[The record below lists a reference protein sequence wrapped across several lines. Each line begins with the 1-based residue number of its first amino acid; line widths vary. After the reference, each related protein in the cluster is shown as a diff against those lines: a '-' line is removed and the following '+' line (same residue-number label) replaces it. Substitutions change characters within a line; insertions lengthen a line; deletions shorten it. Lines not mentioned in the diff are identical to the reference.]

1 MNDKL
6 ELIKKLKSSI
16 EKSDYILIGAGAGL
30 SVSAGFPY
38 DGERFDKYFSE
49 YKDRYGLTDM
59 YSAGFYKYPT
69 LEDFWG
75 YFSLFVYVNRYDI
88 PADETHLNLLEIV
101 KNKNYFVI
109 TTNVDGR
116 FEEAKF
122 DKEKLFK
129 VQGDYSLFQ
138 CSVPCQQETFYNE
151 KQIREM
157 VKSRKDLKI
166 PKELIPKCPHCGKNM
181 TMNLRCDNTFVQDDN
196 WYNSMDRYKKFLDEA
211 ENKNILFLELGVGY
225 NTPAIIKYSFWDMA
239 LKNENSIYASV
250 NLNDSYAPDNL
261 KERSICINDD
271 ISKVLEYIKVKKI
284 SCNT

>member
-6 ELIKKLKSSI
+6 ELIKKLKLSI

-30 SVSAGFPY
+30 SVSAGFSY

-59 YSAGFYKYPT
+59 YSAGFYNYHT

-75 YFSLFVYVNRYDI
+75 YFSLLVYVNRYDI
-88 PADETHLNLLEIV
+88 PADETHLNLLEII

-138 CSVPCQQETFYNE
+138 CSLPCKQETFYNE
-151 KQIREM
+151 KEIREM

-166 PKELIPKCPHCGKNM
+166 PKELIPKCPHCGRNM
-181 TMNLRCDNTFVQDDN
+181 SMNLRCDNTFVQDDN
-196 WYNSMDRYKKFLDEA
+196 WYYSMDRYKKFLDESK
-211 ENKNILFLELGVGY
+211 NKNILFLELGVGY

-261 KERSICINDD
+261 KERSICIESD
-271 ISKVLEYIKVKKI
+271 ISNTIKLLKDI
-284 SCNT
+284 

>member
-6 ELIKKLKSSI
+6 ELIKKLKLSI

-30 SVSAGFPY
+30 SVSAGFSY

-49 YKDRYGLTDM
+49 YKYKYGLTDM
-59 YSAGFYKYPT
+59 YSAGFYNYPT

-75 YFSLFVYVNRYDI
+75 YFSLFVYLNRYDI

-138 CSVPCQQETFYNE
+138 CSVPCRQETFYNE

-196 WYNSMDRYKKFLDEA
+196 WYHSMDRYKKILDEA
-211 ENKNILFLELGVGY
+211 KNKNILFLELGVGY

-271 ISKVLEYIKVKKI
+271 ISKVLKYIK
-284 SCNT
+284 S

>member
-30 SVSAGFPY
+30 SISAGFSY

-49 YKDRYGLTDM
+49 YKDKYGLTDM
-59 YSAGFYKYPT
+59 YSAGFYNYPT

-75 YFSLFVYVNRYDI
+75 YFSLLVYVNRYDI

-101 KNKNYFVI
+101 KNKNYFII

-116 FEEAKF
+116 FDEANF
-122 DKEKLFK
+122 DKDKLFK

-138 CSVPCQQETFYNE
+138 CSVPCRQETFYNE

-157 VKSRKDLKI
+157 VKSRKNLKI
-166 PKELIPKCPHCGKNM
+166 QKELIPKCPNCGKNM
-181 TMNLRCDNTFVQDDN
+181 SMNLRCDNTFVQDDN
-196 WYNSMDRYKKFLDEA
+196 WYHSMDRYKKFL
-211 ENKNILFLELGVGY
+211 NKAKNNNILFLELGVGF

-239 LKNENSIYASV
+239 LKNENSIYANIDLNNAFAVSGLEKRSV
-250 NLNDSYAPDNL
+250 
-261 KERSICINDD
+261 CINDD
-271 ISKVLEYIKVKKI
+271 ISKVLKYIK
-284 SCNT
+284 N

>member
-6 ELIKKLKSSI
+6 ELIKKLKLSI

-30 SVSAGFPY
+30 SVSAGFSY

-59 YSAGFYKYPT
+59 YSAGFYNYHT

-75 YFSLFVYVNRYDI
+75 YFSLLVYVNRYDI
-88 PADETHLNLLEIV
+88 PADETHLNLLEII

-138 CSVPCQQETFYNE
+138 CSLPCKQETFYNE
-151 KQIREM
+151 KEIREM

-166 PKELIPKCPHCGKNM
+166 PKELIPKCPHCGRNM
-181 TMNLRCDNTFVQDDN
+181 SMNLRCDNTFVQDDN
-196 WYNSMDRYKKFLDEA
+196 WYYSMDRYKKFLDESK
-211 ENKNILFLELGVGY
+211 NKNILFLELGVGY

-250 NLNDSYAPDNL
+250 NLNDSYVPDNL
-261 KERSICINDD
+261 KERSICIESD
-271 ISKVLEYIKVKKI
+271 ISNTIKLLRDI
-284 SCNT
+284 

>member
-6 ELIKKLKSSI
+6 ELIKKLKLSI

-30 SVSAGFPY
+30 SVSAGFSY

-59 YSAGFYKYPT
+59 YSAGFYNYPT

-75 YFSLFVYVNRYDI
+75 YFSLLVYVNRYDI
-88 PADETHLNLLEIV
+88 PADETHLNLLEII

-138 CSVPCQQETFYNE
+138 CSLPCKQETFYNE
-151 KQIREM
+151 KEIREM

-166 PKELIPKCPHCGKNM
+166 PKELIPKCPHCGRNM
-181 TMNLRCDNTFVQDDN
+181 SMNLRCDNTFVQDDN
-196 WYNSMDRYKKFLDEA
+196 WYYSMDRYKKFLDEA

-239 LKNENSIYASV
+239 LKNENSIYATV

-261 KERSICINDD
+261 KERSICIESD
-271 ISKVLEYIKVKKI
+271 ISNTIKLLKDIPKQL
-284 SCNT
+284 

>member
-30 SVSAGFPY
+30 SVSAGFSY
-38 DGERFDKYFSE
+38 EGERFDKYFSE
-49 YKDRYGLTDM
+49 YKDKYGLTDM
-59 YSAGFYKYPT
+59 YSAGFYNYPT

-75 YFSLFVYVNRYDI
+75 YFSLLVYVNRYDI

-101 KNKNYFVI
+101 KNKNYFII

-116 FEEAKF
+116 FDEANF
-122 DKEKLFK
+122 DKDKLFK

-138 CSVPCQQETFYNE
+138 CSVPCRQETFYNE

-157 VKSRKDLKI
+157 VKSRKNLKI
-166 PKELIPKCPHCGKNM
+166 QKELIPKCPHCGKNM

-196 WYNSMDRYKKFLDEA
+196 WYHSMDRYKKFL
-211 ENKNILFLELGVGY
+211 NKAKNNNILFLELGVGF

-271 ISKVLEYIKVKKI
+271 IHKLLEYIK
-284 SCNT
+284 S

>member
-30 SVSAGFPY
+30 SVSAGFSY

-59 YSAGFYKYPT
+59 YSAGFYNYPT

-75 YFSLFVYVNRYDI
+75 YFSLLVYVNRYDI

-138 CSVPCQQETFYNE
+138 CSVPCRQETFYNE

-166 PKELIPKCPHCGKNM
+166 AKELIPKCPHCGSNM
-181 TMNLRCDNTFVQDDN
+181 SMNLRCDNTFVQDDN
-196 WYNSMDRYKKFLDEA
+196 WYYSMNKYKKFLDEA
-211 ENKNILFLELGVGY
+211 KNKNILFLELGVGY

-239 LKNENSIYASV
+239 LKNENSIYVSV

-271 ISKVLEYIKVKKI
+271 ISKVLEYIK
-284 SCNT
+284 S

>member
-6 ELIKKLKSSI
+6 ELIKKLKLSI

-30 SVSAGFPY
+30 SVSAGFSY

-59 YSAGFYKYPT
+59 YSAGFYNYHT

-75 YFSLFVYVNRYDI
+75 YFSLLVYVNRYDI
-88 PADETHLNLLEIV
+88 PADETHLNLLEII

-138 CSVPCQQETFYNE
+138 CSLPCKQETFYNE
-151 KQIREM
+151 KEIREM

-166 PKELIPKCPHCGKNM
+166 PKELIPKCPHCGRNM
-181 TMNLRCDNTFVQDDN
+181 SMNLRCDNTFVQDYN
-196 WYNSMDRYKKFLDEA
+196 WYHSMDRYKKFLDEA

-261 KERSICINDD
+261 KERSICIESD
-271 ISKVLEYIKVKKI
+271 ISNTIKLLKDI
-284 SCNT
+284 

>member
-6 ELIKKLKSSI
+6 ELIKKLKLSI

-30 SVSAGFPY
+30 SVSAGFSY

-59 YSAGFYKYPT
+59 YSAGFYNYPT

-75 YFSLFVYVNRYDI
+75 YFSLLVYVNRYDI
-88 PADETHLNLLEIV
+88 PADETHLNLLEII

-138 CSVPCQQETFYNE
+138 CSLPCKQETFYNE
-151 KQIREM
+151 KEIREM

-166 PKELIPKCPHCGKNM
+166 PKELIPKCPHCGRNM
-181 TMNLRCDNTFVQDDN
+181 SMNLRCDNTFVQDDN
-196 WYNSMDRYKKFLDEA
+196 WHYSMDKYKKFLDESK
-211 ENKNILFLELGVGY
+211 NKNVLFLELGVGY

-271 ISKVLEYIKVKKI
+271 IHKVLEYIK
-284 SCNT
+284 S

>member
-6 ELIKKLKSSI
+6 ELIKKLKLSI

-30 SVSAGFPY
+30 SVSAGFSY

-59 YSAGFYKYPT
+59 YSAGFYNYPT

-75 YFSLFVYVNRYDI
+75 YFSLLVYVNRYDI
-88 PADETHLNLLEIV
+88 PADETHLNLLEII

-138 CSVPCQQETFYNE
+138 CSLPCKQETFYNE
-151 KQIREM
+151 KEIREM

-166 PKELIPKCPHCGKNM
+166 PKELIPKCPHCGRNM
-181 TMNLRCDNTFVQDDN
+181 SMNLRCDNTFVQDDN
-196 WYNSMDRYKKFLDEA
+196 WYYSMDRYKKFLDESK
-211 ENKNILFLELGVGY
+211 NKNILFLELGVGY

-261 KERSICINDD
+261 KERSICIESD
-271 ISKVLEYIKVKKI
+271 ISNTIKLLKDI
-284 SCNT
+284 

>member
-1 MNDKL
+1 MNEQL

-30 SVSAGFPY
+30 SVSAGFSY

-59 YSAGFYKYPT
+59 YSAGFYNYHT

-75 YFSLFVYVNRYDI
+75 YFSLLVYVNRYDI
-88 PADETHLNLLEIV
+88 PADETHLNLLEII

-138 CSVPCQQETFYNE
+138 CSLPCKQETFYNE
-151 KQIREM
+151 KEIREM

-166 PKELIPKCPHCGKNM
+166 PKELIPKCPHCGRNM
-181 TMNLRCDNTFVQDDN
+181 SMNLRCDNTFVQDDN
-196 WYNSMDRYKKFLDEA
+196 WYYSMDRYKKFLDESK
-211 ENKNILFLELGVGY
+211 NKNILFLELGVGY

-250 NLNDSYAPDNL
+250 NLNDSYAPDIL
-261 KERSICINDD
+261 KERSICIEYD
-271 ISKVLEYIKVKKI
+271 IS
-284 SCNT
+284 NTINLLKDI

>member
-1 MNDKL
+1 MNEQL

-30 SVSAGFPY
+30 SVSAGFSY

-59 YSAGFYKYPT
+59 YSAGFYNYHT

-75 YFSLFVYVNRYDI
+75 YFSLLVYVNRYDI
-88 PADETHLNLLEIV
+88 PADETHLNLLEII

-138 CSVPCQQETFYNE
+138 CSLPCKQETFYNE

-166 PKELIPKCPHCGKNM
+166 PKELIPKCPHCGRNM
-181 TMNLRCDNTFVQDDN
+181 SMNLRCDNTFVQDDN
-196 WYNSMDRYKKFLDEA
+196 WYYSMDRYKKFLDESK
-211 ENKNILFLELGVGY
+211 NKNILFLELGVGY

-239 LKNENSIYASV
+239 LKNENSIYATV

-261 KERSICINDD
+261 KERSIYINDD
-271 ISKVLEYIKVKKI
+271 ISKILKYIKK
-284 SCNT
+284 

>member
-30 SVSAGFPY
+30 SVSAGFSY

-59 YSAGFYKYPT
+59 YSAGFYNYPT

-75 YFSLFVYVNRYDI
+75 YFSLLVYVNRYDI
-88 PADETHLNLLEIV
+88 PADETHLNLLEII

-138 CSVPCQQETFYNE
+138 CSVPCRQETFYNE

-166 PKELIPKCPHCGKNM
+166 AKELIPKCPHCGRNM
-181 TMNLRCDNTFVQDDN
+181 SMNLRCDNTFVQDDN
-196 WYNSMDRYKKFLDEA
+196 WYHSMDRYKKFLDEA

-239 LKNENSIYASV
+239 LKNENSIYVSV

-271 ISKVLEYIKVKKI
+271 ISKVLEYIK
-284 SCNT
+284 S

>member
-30 SVSAGFPY
+30 SVSAGFSY

-59 YSAGFYKYPT
+59 YSAGFYNYPT

-75 YFSLFVYVNRYDI
+75 YFSLLVYVNRYDI

-101 KNKNYFVI
+101 KNKNYFII

-116 FEEAKF
+116 FDEANF
-122 DKEKLFK
+122 DKDKLFK

-138 CSVPCQQETFYNE
+138 CSVPCRQETFYNE

-166 PKELIPKCPHCGKNM
+166 PKELIPKCPHCGRNM
-181 TMNLRCDNTFVQDDN
+181 SMNLRCDNTFVQDDN
-196 WYNSMDRYKKFLDEA
+196 WYYSMDRYKKFLDESK
-211 ENKNILFLELGVGY
+211 NKNILFLELGVGY

-239 LKNENSIYASV
+239 LKNENSIYATV
-250 NLNDSYAPDNL
+250 NLNDSYVPDNL
-261 KERSICINDD
+261 KERSICIEYD
-271 ISKVLEYIKVKKI
+271 IS
-284 SCNT
+284 NTINLLKDI

>member
-6 ELIKKLKSSI
+6 ELIKKLKLSI

-30 SVSAGFPY
+30 SVSAGFSY

-59 YSAGFYKYPT
+59 YSAGFYNYPT

-75 YFSLFVYVNRYDI
+75 YFSLLVYVNRYDI
-88 PADETHLNLLEIV
+88 PADETHLNLLEII

-138 CSVPCQQETFYNE
+138 CSLPCKQETFYNE
-151 KQIREM
+151 KEIREM

-166 PKELIPKCPHCGKNM
+166 PKELIPKCPHCGRNM
-181 TMNLRCDNTFVQDDN
+181 SMNLRCDNTFVQDDN
-196 WYNSMDRYKKFLDEA
+196 WYYSMDRYKKFLDESK
-211 ENKNILFLELGVGY
+211 NKNILFLELGVGY

-261 KERSICINDD
+261 KERSICIEYD
-271 ISKVLEYIKVKKI
+271 IS
-284 SCNT
+284 NTINLLKDI

>member
-1 MNDKL
+1 MNEQL

-30 SVSAGFPY
+30 SVSAGFSY

-59 YSAGFYKYPT
+59 YSAGFYNYPT

-75 YFSLFVYVNRYDI
+75 YFSLLVYVNRYDI
-88 PADETHLNLLEIV
+88 PADETHLNLLEII

-138 CSVPCQQETFYNE
+138 CSLPCKQETFYNE
-151 KQIREM
+151 KEIREM

-166 PKELIPKCPHCGKNM
+166 PKELIPKCPHCGRNM
-181 TMNLRCDNTFVQDDN
+181 SMNLRCDNTFVQDDN
-196 WYNSMDRYKKFLDEA
+196 WYYSMDRYKKFLDESK
-211 ENKNILFLELGVGY
+211 NKNILFLELGVGY

-271 ISKVLEYIKVKKI
+271 ISKILKYIKK
-284 SCNT
+284 

>member
-30 SVSAGFPY
+30 SVSAGFSY

-59 YSAGFYKYPT
+59 YSAGFYNYPT

-75 YFSLFVYVNRYDI
+75 YFSLLVYVNRYDI
-88 PADETHLNLLEIV
+88 PADETHLNLLEII

-138 CSVPCQQETFYNE
+138 CSVPCRNETFYNE

-211 ENKNILFLELGVGY
+211 KNKNILFLELGVGY

-250 NLNDSYAPDNL
+250 NLNDLYSPDNL

-271 ISKVLEYIKVKKI
+271 IHKVLEYIK
-284 SCNT
+284 S

>member
-1 MNDKL
+1 MNEQL

-30 SVSAGFPY
+30 SVSAGFSY

-59 YSAGFYKYPT
+59 YSAGFYNYPT

-75 YFSLFVYVNRYDI
+75 YFSLLVYVNRYDI
-88 PADETHLNLLEIV
+88 PADETHLNLLEII

-138 CSVPCQQETFYNE
+138 CSLPCRQETFYNE

-166 PKELIPKCPHCGKNM
+166 PKELIPKCPHCGRNM
-181 TMNLRCDNTFVQDDN
+181 SMNLRCDNTFVQDDN
-196 WYNSMDRYKKFLDEA
+196 WYYSMDRYKKFLDESK
-211 ENKNILFLELGVGY
+211 NKNILFLELGVGY

-250 NLNDSYAPDNL
+250 NLNDSYVPANL
-261 KERSICINDD
+261 KERSICIEYD
-271 ISKVLEYIKVKKI
+271 IS
-284 SCNT
+284 NTINLLKDI

>member
-30 SVSAGFPY
+30 SVSAGFSY

-49 YKDRYGLTDM
+49 YKDKYGLTDM
-59 YSAGFYKYPT
+59 YSAGFYNYPT

-75 YFSLFVYVNRYDI
+75 YFSLLVYVNRYEI

-101 KNKNYFVI
+101 KNKNYFII

-116 FEEAKF
+116 FDEANF
-122 DKEKLFK
+122 DKDKLFK

-138 CSVPCQQETFYNE
+138 CSVPCRQETFYNE

-157 VKSRKDLKI
+157 VKSRKNLKI
-166 PKELIPKCPHCGKNM
+166 QKELIPKCPNCGKNM
-181 TMNLRCDNTFVQDDN
+181 SMNLRCDNTFVQDDN
-196 WYNSMDRYKKFLDEA
+196 WYHSMDRYKKFL
-211 ENKNILFLELGVGY
+211 NKAKNNNILFLELGVGF

-239 LKNENSIYASV
+239 LKNENSIYANIDLNNAFAVSGLEKRSV
-250 NLNDSYAPDNL
+250 
-261 KERSICINDD
+261 CINDD
-271 ISKVLEYIKVKKI
+271 ISKVLKYIK
-284 SCNT
+284 N

>member
-1 MNDKL
+1 MNEQL

-30 SVSAGFPY
+30 SVSAGFSY

-59 YSAGFYKYPT
+59 YSAGFYNYPT

-75 YFSLFVYVNRYDI
+75 YFSLLVYVNRYDI
-88 PADETHLNLLEIV
+88 PADETHLNLLEII

-138 CSVPCQQETFYNE
+138 CSLPCKQETFYNE
-151 KQIREM
+151 KEIREM

-166 PKELIPKCPHCGKNM
+166 PKELIPKCPHCGRNM
-181 TMNLRCDNTFVQDDN
+181 SMNLRCDNTFVQDDN
-196 WYNSMDRYKKFLDEA
+196 WYYSMDRYKKFLDESK
-211 ENKNILFLELGVGY
+211 NKNILFLELGVGY

-271 ISKVLEYIKVKKI
+271 IHKVLEYIK
-284 SCNT
+284 S

>member
-6 ELIKKLKSSI
+6 ELIKKLKLSI

-30 SVSAGFPY
+30 SVSAGFSY

-59 YSAGFYKYPT
+59 YSAGFYNYPT

-75 YFSLFVYVNRYDI
+75 YFSLLVYVNRYDI
-88 PADETHLNLLEIV
+88 PADETHLNLLEII

-138 CSVPCQQETFYNE
+138 CSLPCKQETFYNE
-151 KQIREM
+151 KEIREM

-166 PKELIPKCPHCGKNM
+166 PKELIPKCPHCGRNM
-181 TMNLRCDNTFVQDDN
+181 SMNLRCDNTFVQDDN
-196 WYNSMDRYKKFLDEA
+196 WYYSMDRYKKFLDESK
-211 ENKNILFLELGVGY
+211 NKNILFLELGVGY

-250 NLNDSYAPDNL
+250 NLNDSYVPANL
-261 KERSICINDD
+261 KERSICIEYD
-271 ISKVLEYIKVKKI
+271 IS
-284 SCNT
+284 NTINLLKDI